1 MNGRVWE
8 TMGYETGTEERLLAE
23 AARWYARLAAHDCT
37 DFDRAEFQRWRA
49 CSRRHADAYESTE
62 RFSRQLERLAGV
74 DDRLRAMADEAFAM
88 GAGDDWGAAE
98 GPGDR
103 GDPRSPRTRRWMVP
117 ATLAASIIVAL
128 VGVRIGG
135 YFSTS
140 APPVT
145 YTSSDQTRRE
155 VTLADGSV
163 VHLDVDSEISV
174 KLSNGHRDITL
185 VNGRALFAVAHDAS
199 SPFVVSAG
207 QWHTTALGTHFQ
219 VQRDSDKVRVTLTEG
234 SVAVTGTPAQSNWSE
249 RLAPGEQISL
259 TADGH
264 VHEKRT
270 VDTQAVTSWSRG
282 RLVFRGTPLA
292 EALQE
297 VNRYGRR
304 KVRLG
309 DPDLADLPVDGNF
322 IAGETDLIVSAFA
335 AALPLRI
342 AEGGVG
348 EIILFRRYKADVP

>member
-1 MNGRVWE
+1 
-8 TMGYETGTEERLLAE
+8 
-23 AARWYARLAAHDCT
+23 
-37 DFDRAEFQRWRA
+37 
-49 CSRRHADAYESTE
+49 
-62 RFSRQLERLAGV
+62 
-74 DDRLRAMADEAFAM
+74 
-88 GAGDDWGAAE
+88 
-98 GPGDR
+98 
-103 GDPRSPRTRRWMVP
+103 MVP